1 MDRGAWWAT
10 VHGFT
15 KSWTQLK
22 QLSSHRF
29 ALQEKIKNKKPLER
43 KKRIQVKNTCLQ
55 NERMNI
61 REGIKLNK
69 VFHFLMFNCSNRQ

>member
-69 VFHFLMFNCSNRQ
+69 VSFFDF